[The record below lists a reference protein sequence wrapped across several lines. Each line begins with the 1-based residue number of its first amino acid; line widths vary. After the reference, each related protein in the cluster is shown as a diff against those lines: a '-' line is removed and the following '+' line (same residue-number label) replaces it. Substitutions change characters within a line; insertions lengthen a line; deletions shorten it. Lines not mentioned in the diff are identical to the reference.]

1 MVPLPKGFDLA
12 KSLNP
17 GNKFFLEN
25 KEAYN
30 VSCCL
35 EKKKNGFL
43 LVVRGFSIEVG

>member
-12 KSLNP
+12 KSP

-25 KEAYN
+25 KEAYS

-35 EKKKNGFL
+35 EKKKNEFL